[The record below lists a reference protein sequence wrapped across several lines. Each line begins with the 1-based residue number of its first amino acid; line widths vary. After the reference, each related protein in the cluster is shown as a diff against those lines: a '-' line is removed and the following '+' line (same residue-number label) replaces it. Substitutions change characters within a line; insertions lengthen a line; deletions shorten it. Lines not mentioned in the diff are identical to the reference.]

1 VREREFV
8 LRDAPSDER
17 DCGDAYEERTKSV
30 VVERTKRRRRKR
42 TTKRWSG

>member
-1 VREREFV
+1 MREREFV

-17 DCGDAYEERTKSV
+17 DCGDAYEERTKSC
-30 VVERTKRRRRKR
+30 VERTTRRRKR